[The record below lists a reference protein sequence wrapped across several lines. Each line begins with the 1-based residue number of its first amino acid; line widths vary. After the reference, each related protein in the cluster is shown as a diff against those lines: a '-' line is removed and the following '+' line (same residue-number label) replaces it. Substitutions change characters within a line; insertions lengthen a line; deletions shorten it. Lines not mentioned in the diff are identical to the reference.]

1 MLTGQDGSRIPCL
14 CVTNRKLCR
23 GDFLERIRRI
33 AGGERSLKSGWKKGG
48 AGWSSDRE
56 TGMPAD
62 AIVLREKDLTE
73 EEYFFLA
80 EKVLNIC
87 GDFGMPC
94 ILHTFYRAAKQLGCR
109 RIHLPL
115 GVFGQ
120 MEPDASFDVI
130 GTSVHSVEQARQAV
144 LLGASYVTA
153 GHVFATDCKKG
164 LPGRGLPFVR
174 EVVQAAGIPVYGI
187 GGINAANAPSVMK
200 EGASGVCI
208 MSAFMRETSGTGKNA
223 GKSNAGKS
231 TGDA

>member
-1 MLTGQDGSRIPCL
+1 MLTGQDGSMIPCL

-23 GDFLERIRRI
+23 GNFLERIRRI
-33 AGGERSLKSGWKKGG
+33 AGGERSLESGWKKGG
-48 AGWSSDRE
+48 AGWSSDCE
-56 TGMPAD
+56 TGLPAD

-208 MSAFMRETSGTGKNA
+208 MSGFMRETSGTGKNA

>member
-1 MLTGQDGSRIPCL
+1 MLTGQDGEGIPCL

-33 AGGERSLKSGWKKGG
+33 AGREISLKSSGKAASGSVWETG
-48 AGWSSDRE
+48 E
-56 TGMPAD
+56 TGMTAD

-94 ILHTFYRAAKQLGCR
+94 IRHTFYRAAKQLGCR

-130 GTSVHSVEQARQAV
+130 GTSVHSTEQARQAV

-208 MSAFMRETSGTGKNA
+208 MSAFMRETSNMGNSNTGKNA
-223 GKSNAGKS
+223 GKK
-231 TGDA
+231 

>member
-1 MLTGQDGSRIPCL
+1 MLTGKDGSVIPCL

-48 AGWSSDRE
+48 AGWSSDHG
-56 TGMPAD
+56 TGMTAD

-80 EKVLNIC
+80 EKVLDIC

-115 GVFGQ
+115 SVFEQ
-120 MEPDASFDVI
+120 MEPDAWFDMI
-130 GTSVHSVEQARQAV
+130 GTSVHSAEQARQAV
-144 LLGASYVTA
+144 LLGAGYVTA

-187 GGINAANAPSVMK
+187 GGIDAANAPSVME

-208 MSAFMRETSGTGKNA
+208 MSGFMKA
-223 GKSNAGKS
+223 
-231 TGDA
+231 